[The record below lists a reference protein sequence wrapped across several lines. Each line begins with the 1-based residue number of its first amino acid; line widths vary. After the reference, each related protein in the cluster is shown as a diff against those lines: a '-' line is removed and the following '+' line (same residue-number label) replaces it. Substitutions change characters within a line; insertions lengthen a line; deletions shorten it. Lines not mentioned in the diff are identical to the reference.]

1 MNAVAAGLRSAL
13 LVVLAALAVVVPT
26 ASSAPASVE
35 HVTGTLTDG
44 ATWIADVP
52 SSWNG
57 VLLLYSHGFGP
68 PLPANAPDAETRDA
82 LLERGYALAGSSY
95 DPNGSWWALESAVR
109 DQFET
114 IDAVSSDALPSE
126 PDRVLAV
133 GSSMGG
139 LISALEA
146 QQGAGIIDGALS
158 TCGIVAGAIHLNNYQ
173 LDAGYTIAK
182 LLLPAG
188 QAPKLVNFAN
198 PGEGAATG
206 AILTAAVQEAQKTP
220 EGRARLALVFAFLN
234 VVPSAPGVP
243 MPPASDAA
251 AVEAAQ
257 YASAVEFFPVL
268 NFVEFGRFWIELS
281 AGGNGSWTL
290 GEDFSALVERS
301 PYHKVVKTLYRQAGL
316 DLKAELAS
324 LTAGADIPADPA
336 AIASL
341 RTTSVPNGHLDVP
354 ALNLHT
360 ALRPAGSRAARERVR
375 RRRARGGQQQ
385 HAATGVCRPVGP
397 LLVQP
402 SRAGRRR
409 RGAPRTGRP
418 WLLGLPRR
426 PTKAPGAS
434 QRPGSRRGGLRQVS
448 PACTLGRQRRF
459 RPEPERALPLMRRVP
474 SPPGRGPAPVRVVA
488 GRETMRR

>member
-35 HVTGTLTDG
+35 HFTGTLTDG

-360 ALRPAGSRAARERVR
+360 VSDPLVPVQHENEYADVVHAAGSNNMLRQAYVDRWGHCSFSPAELVAGVEALRERVDR
-375 RRRARGGQQQ
+375 GYWGSLADPRKLQERANG
-385 HAATGVCRPVGP
+385 
-397 LLVQP
+397 
-402 SRAGRRR
+402 
-409 RGAPRTGRP
+409 
-418 WLLGLPRR
+418 LGLGEAAFVKFHP
-426 PTKAPGAS
+426 
-434 QRPGSRRGGLRQVS
+434 
-448 PACTLGRQRRF
+448 PALSGDNGDFDPNRNARI
-459 RPEPERALPLMRRVP
+459 P
-474 SPPGRGPAPVRVVA
+474 
-488 GRETMRR
+488 